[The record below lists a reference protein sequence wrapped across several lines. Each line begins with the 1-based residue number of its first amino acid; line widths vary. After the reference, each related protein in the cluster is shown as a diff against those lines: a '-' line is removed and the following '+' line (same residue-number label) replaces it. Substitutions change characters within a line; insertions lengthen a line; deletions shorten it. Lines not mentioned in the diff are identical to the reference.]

1 MLSSRGPANLHD
13 DPEPAELDELELD
26 GQLGRAML
34 RHLNGHDSLLCVA
47 RELSV
52 PRLYRLY
59 LGIADGMTIAP
70 VWA

>member
-52 PRLYRLY
+52 RGGTCTGRGWALPRR
-59 LGIADGMTIAP
+59 
-70 VWA
+70 